1 MDSLT
6 RLENGKNLLV
16 NWIEE
21 TNTPEE
27 NRLDVWVSPEN
38 FKAAI
43 KALVDAAWGYLIT
56 ITGKDQPPV
65 LDEKGI
71 EQEPGK
77 IIGLYHFAQ
86 EAAVLSICVK
96 VPYDDPK
103 LESICDLI
111 PSATIYEREFME
123 LFGVDLVDTPDR
135 ERLVLPD
142 HWPEGVYPLRKNF
155 KGMTEEEKLGK
166 ELSS

>member
-1 MDSLT
+1 MDTLT
-6 RLENGKNLLV
+6 RLENGKALV
-16 NWIEE
+16 ADWIVE
-21 TNTPEE
+21 TQTPEE
-27 NRLDVWVSPEN
+27 NRLDVWVSPQHL
-38 FKAAI
+38 KSAVA
-43 KALVDAAWGYLIT
+43 ALVNDQWGYLMT

-65 LDEKGI
+65 LDEEGKPI
-71 EQEPGK
+71 TPGM

-96 VPYDDPK
+96 VPYEDPK
-103 LESICDLI
+103 LDSICELI

-142 HWPEGVYPLRKNF
+142 VWPEGVYPLRKDF
-155 KGMTEEEKLGK
+155 KAMSEEEKLGK

>member
-1 MDSLT
+1 
-6 RLENGKNLLV
+6 
-16 NWIEE
+16 
-21 TNTPEE
+21 
-27 NRLDVWVSPEN
+27 VWVSPEN
-38 FKAAI
+38 FKAAV
-43 KALVDAAWGYLIT
+43 KALVDAQWGYLIT

-65 LDEKGI
+65 LDE
-71 EQEPGK
+71 ESNELEPGK

-86 EAAVLSICVK
+86 EAAVLSICVQ
-96 VPYDDPK
+96 VPYDNPK

-142 HWPEGVYPLRKNF
+142 NWPEGVYPLRKDY
-155 KGMTEEEKLGK
+155 KGMTVEEKLGK
-166 ELSS
+166 DLLS